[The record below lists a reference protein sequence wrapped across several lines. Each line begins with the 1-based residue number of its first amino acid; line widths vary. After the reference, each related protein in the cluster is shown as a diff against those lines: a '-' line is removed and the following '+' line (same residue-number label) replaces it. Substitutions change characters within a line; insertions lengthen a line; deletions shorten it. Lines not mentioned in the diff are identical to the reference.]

1 MKAFARLL
9 LVLALVAPTFASAQ
23 SQTAPAPTC
32 TLFASA
38 ATVAP
43 NTRVRLD
50 WTSRNATAGYLNEVG
65 PIPSAGFA
73 YVVPGKNTTYAAS
86 FTGPGGSVVCRTA
99 VIVSAGGGSGGGG
112 STGTGTTGTGTGVP
126 TTPAPQPN
134 VVVPAAP
141 TGGLTGPTGN
151 GFIGGIVPAECRGK
165 NTVANCDL
173 CSLAQLIQN
182 IANFLLGL
190 SVPAAALLF
199 AWAGIRLFAA
209 RGVAEHINA
218 AKKIFKTVLI
228 GFLII
233 VSVWA
238 LVNTVMNML
247 MKGGELGT
255 WDWRTL
261 DCRAVRGARLYN
273 MSIKDYLNTS
283 LPTLSGYVPTGP
295 ILSGGSAFG
304 SECPYGGTMH
314 VTESGNT
321 CVTSGGY
328 NYDAFNPGANSGGC
342 AAGGELTAENFCV
355 RSDGFVYT
363 PGTGSSGSL
372 NSGVG
377 GSGVSGSG
385 GSSGGGGSVCPS
397 GYTYTSEEGGY
408 CENPNNPDDWV
419 EVRTQ
424 GRISNPNMAAELQA
438 ACAQING
445 GNCALA
451 TKIAM
456 NESSGGRNCTTSN
469 TGAAGCMQVLAT
481 TACGMDSSISDSC
494 GACLASRNSI
504 RPQCAPVIQTL
515 ENDTQLGTRL
525 GVQYI
530 EQMRTLPALA
540 SLRQQYGEC
549 QITAAAYFQ
558 GAGNV
563 IKAGGV
569 PPNAV
574 SYVNT
579 ACR

>member
-1 MKAFARLL
+1 M
-9 LVLALVAPTFASAQ
+9 
-23 SQTAPAPTC
+23 
-32 TLFASA
+32 FASA

-50 WTSRNATAGYLNEVG
+50 WTSKNASAGYLNEVG

-99 VIVSAGGGSGGGG
+99 VVVSAGGGSGGGG
-112 STGTGTTGTGTGVP
+112 ATGTGTTGTGTGVP

-141 TGGLTGPTGN
+141 TGGLTAPTGN
-151 GFIGGIVPAECRGK
+151 GFVGGIVPAECRGK

-247 MKGGELGT
+247 MKGGQLGT

-283 LPTLSGYVPTGP
+283 LPTLSGYTNVAPP
-295 ILSGGSAFG
+295 SDPVYNNPLCPSGSIFQSSLGGCVDSTTN
-304 SECPYGGTMH
+304 ECTFSNCG
-314 VTESGNT
+314 V
-321 CVTSGGY
+321 
-328 NYDAFNPGANSGGC
+328 NPGAGVPVTGQMCPNGSSYSSAIGGC
-342 AAGGELTAENFCV
+342 TDNTTGECTYSNCGV
-355 RSDGFVYT
+355 SVSVG
-363 PGTGSSGSL
+363 
-372 NSGVG
+372 NSTV
-377 GSGVSGSG
+377 GSGTSYGAG
-385 GSSGGGGSVCPS
+385 GSSGGSVCPS

-419 EVRTQ
+419 EARTQ

-438 ACAQING
+438 ACVQING

>member
-419 EVRTQ
+419 EANGTSNSAAV
-424 GRISNPNMAAELQA
+424 GRRGVAQCPDGNPNCSISYLQSLGLTA
-438 ACAQING
+438 TQAQTASCIAMTENSGNAVGCSGTGPCGTFQISRGDWNRYAPPDCRPSNFG
-445 GNCALA
+445 GN
-451 TKIAM
+451 
-456 NESSGGRNCTTSN
+456 
-469 TGAAGCMQVLAT
+469 
-481 TACGMDSSISDSC
+481 
-494 GACLASRNSI
+494 
-504 RPQCAPVIQTL
+504 
-515 ENDTQLGTRL
+515 
-525 GVQYI
+525 
-530 EQMRTLPALA
+530 
-540 SLRQQYGEC
+540 
-549 QITAAAYFQ
+549 ITAAQNNASCNARTMVVMVEDRGWQ
-558 GAGNV
+558 PWTGNMPGQ
-563 IKAGGV
+563 A
-569 PPNAV
+569 PWNPAARTC
-574 SYVNT
+574 VNNYDPGNL
-579 ACR
+579 

>member
-1 MKAFARLL
+1 M
-9 LVLALVAPTFASAQ
+9 ALVAPTFASAQ

-419 EVRTQ
+419 EANGTSNSAAV
-424 GRISNPNMAAELQA
+424 GRRGVAQCPDGNPNCSISYLQSLGLTA
-438 ACAQING
+438 TQAQTASCIAMTENSGNAVGCSGTGPCGTFQISRGDWNRYAPPDCRPSNFG
-445 GNCALA
+445 GN
-451 TKIAM
+451 
-456 NESSGGRNCTTSN
+456 
-469 TGAAGCMQVLAT
+469 
-481 TACGMDSSISDSC
+481 
-494 GACLASRNSI
+494 
-504 RPQCAPVIQTL
+504 
-515 ENDTQLGTRL
+515 
-525 GVQYI
+525 
-530 EQMRTLPALA
+530 
-540 SLRQQYGEC
+540 
-549 QITAAAYFQ
+549 ITAAQNNASCNARTMVVMVEDRGWQ
-558 GAGNV
+558 PWTGNMPGQ
-563 IKAGGV
+563 A
-569 PPNAV
+569 PWNPAARTC
-574 SYVNT
+574 VNNYDPGNL
-579 ACR
+579 